1 MAAKNHV
8 YTLGI
13 EEEFAIVDP
22 QTRELRSH
30 IQEILEGGKVLL
42 KEQVKPE
49 MHQSVVEL
57 GTEICSSVA
66 NAREH
71 VVELR
76 SKLAFLAGQAGL
88 RIASTGTH
96 PFSHW
101 RDQLITEGE
110 RYKEIVQDMQQLAR
124 ANLIFGLH
132 VHVGIPERETA
143 IHVMN
148 QARYFLPHIYAL
160 SANSPFW
167 VGQDTGLKGYRLKVF
182 ERFPRTGIP
191 DAFESLSE
199 YEDYC
204 KLLVKTGCVDN
215 AKKIWWDI
223 RLHPFFDT
231 LEVRVCD
238 AQSRVDDTLA
248 LAALIQ
254 AVIAKLYK
262 LLRHNTTFRVY
273 RRRLLDENR
282 WRASRYG
289 IGGKLI
295 DFGREAEVETR
306 SLLNEL
312 IEFVSTEIV
321 ELGSVRE
328 LEHIERIMREGTG
341 ADRQVAVFQQ
351 TNDMKAVVDHIV
363 TETYEGLTVT
373 EQGGSVPT
381 DSVG

>member
-1 MAAKNHV
+1 MSVRNHV
-8 YTLGI
+8 FTLGI
-13 EEEFAIVDP
+13 EEEFAIIDP
-22 QTRELRSH
+22 ETRQLRSH
-30 IQEILEGGKVLL
+30 IQEILEGGKVTL
-42 KEQVKPE
+42 KEQIKPE

-57 GTEICSSVA
+57 GTEICQSVVD
-66 NAREH
+66 ARAH
-71 VVELR
+71 VIELR
-76 SKLAFLAGQAGL
+76 SKLAELAGRGGL
-88 RIASTGTH
+88 KIASVGTH

-101 RDQLITEGE
+101 HDQLITEGE
-110 RYKEIVQDMQQLAR
+110 RYQEIVKDMQLLAR

-132 VHVGIPERETA
+132 VHVGIADRETA

-160 SANSPFW
+160 SVNSPFW
-167 VGQDTGLKGYRLKVF
+167 VGHNTGLKGYRLKVF

-248 LAALIQ
+248 IAALIQ
-254 AVIAKLYK
+254 AVVTKLHK
-262 LLRHNTTFRVY
+262 LLHQNITFRVY

-289 IGGKLI
+289 IDGKLI
-295 DFGREAEVETR
+295 DFGRETEVDAR

-312 IEFVSTEIV
+312 LEFVSTEV
-321 ELGSVRE
+321 NELGSE
-328 LEHIERIMREGTG
+328 NEMAHIERIMREGTG
-341 ADRQVAVFQQ
+341 ADRQLAVWECAH
-351 TNDMKAVVDHIV
+351 DMKAVVDNIV
-363 TETYEGLTVT
+363 AETYEGLTVS
-373 EQGGSVPT
+373 QQAAIAG
-381 DSVG
+381 

>member
-1 MAAKNHV
+1 MSAKEHTF
-8 YTLGI
+8 TLGI
-13 EEEFAIVDP
+13 EEEFAIIDP
-22 QTRELRSH
+22 ETRELRSH
-30 IQEILEGGKVLL
+30 IQEILEGGKIVL
-42 KEQVKPE
+42 KEQIKPE

-57 GTEICSSVA
+57 GTEICDSIEH
-66 NAREH
+66 ARIH
-71 VVELR
+71 VIDLR
-76 SKLAFLAGQAGL
+76 SKLAELASKAGL
-88 RIASTGTH
+88 KIASVGTH

-101 RDQLITEGE
+101 RDQHITEGE
-110 RYKEIVQDMQQLAR
+110 RYQEIVKDMQLLAR

-132 VHVGIPERETA
+132 VHVGIPDREMA

-160 SANSPFW
+160 SVNSPFW
-167 VGQDTGLKGYRLKVF
+167 VGQNTGLKGYRLKVF

-191 DAFESLSE
+191 DSFESLSE

-204 KLLVKTGCVDN
+204 KLLVKTGCIDN

-248 LAALIQ
+248 IAALIQ

-262 LLRHNTTFRVY
+262 LLRQNTTFRVY

-289 IGGKLI
+289 IEGKLI
-295 DFGREAEVETR
+295 DFGREEEVETR

-312 IEFVSTEIV
+312 MEFVSTEV
-321 ELGSVRE
+321 DELGSKRE
-328 LEHIERIMREGTG
+328 MTHIERIMREGTG
-341 ADRQVAVFQQ
+341 ADRQLEVFHR
-351 TNDMKAVVDHIV
+351 TNDMKAVVDQIV
-363 TETYEGLTVT
+363 AETYEGLKIEDASTA
-373 EQGGSVPT
+373 PA
-381 DSVG
+381 

>member
-1 MAAKNHV
+1 MPATNHTF
-8 YTLGI
+8 TLGI

-22 QTRELRSH
+22 ETRELRSH

-42 KEQVKPE
+42 KEQIKPE

-57 GTEICSSVA
+57 GTEICTSID

-76 SKLAFLAGQAGL
+76 SKLASLANKANL
-88 RIASTGTH
+88 RIASAGTH
-96 PFSHW
+96 PFSKW
-101 RDQLITEGE
+101 QDQLITEGE
-110 RYKEIVQDMQQLAR
+110 RYKEIVKDMQRLPR
-124 ANLIFGLH
+124 AKPVFGLH
-132 VHVGIPERETA
+132 VHVGIPSRESA
-143 IHVMN
+143 IQVMN

-160 SANSPFW
+160 SVNSPFW

-199 YEDYC
+199 YEDFC
-204 KLLVKTGCVDN
+204 KLLVKTGCIDN
-215 AKKIWWDI
+215 PKKIWWDI

-231 LEVRVCD
+231 LEMRVCD

-248 LAALIQ
+248 IAALIQ

-262 LLRHNTTFRVY
+262 LLRQNTTFRIY

-289 IGGKLI
+289 IDGKLI
-295 DFGREAEVETR
+295 DFGRETEVEMR

-312 IEFVSTEIV
+312 LGFVSTEV
-321 ELGSVRE
+321 TELGTVHE
-328 LEHIERIMREGTG
+328 IAHVERIMREGTG
-341 ADRQVAVFQQ
+341 ADRQLTAWHR
-351 TNDMKAVVDHIV
+351 TNDMKAVVDQIV
-363 TETYEGLTVT
+363 AETYEGL
-373 EQGGSVPT
+373 SVDTPAAAMPP
-381 DSVG
+381 

>member
-1 MAAKNHV
+1 MSAKNHV
-8 YTLGI
+8 FTLGI

-22 QTRELRSH
+22 ETRELRSH
-30 IQEILEGGKVLL
+30 IQEILECGKVVLR
-42 KEQVKPE
+42 EQIKPE

-57 GTEICSSVA
+57 GTEICQSIVD
-66 NAREH
+66 ARAH
-71 VVELR
+71 VIELR
-76 SKLAFLAGQAGL
+76 SRLAELAGRSGL
-88 RIASTGTH
+88 KIASVGTH

-101 RDQLITEGE
+101 RDQLITQGE
-110 RYKEIVQDMQQLAR
+110 RYQEIVKDMQQLAR

-132 VHVGIPERETA
+132 VHIGIPNRELA

-160 SANSPFW
+160 SVNSPFW

-248 LAALIQ
+248 IAALIQ
-254 AVIAKLYK
+254 AVIVKLHK
-262 LLRHNTTFRVY
+262 LLHQNTTFRVY

-289 IGGKLI
+289 IDGRLI
-295 DFGREAEVETR
+295 DFGRETEVETR

-312 IEFVSTEIV
+312 LEFVSTEV
-321 ELGSVRE
+321 EELGSRNE
-328 LEHIERIMREGTG
+328 MAHIERIMREGTG
-341 ADRQVAVFQQ
+341 ADRQLAAWERTQ
-351 TNDMKAVVDHIV
+351 DMRAVVDHIV
-363 TETYEGLTVT
+363 AETYEGLNVSQT
-373 EQGGSVPT
+373 
-381 DSVG
+381 

>member
-1 MAAKNHV
+1 MTAKNHV
-8 YTLGI
+8 FTLGI
-13 EEEFAIVDP
+13 EEEFAIIDP
-22 QTRELRSH
+22 ETRELRSH
-30 IQEILEGGKVLL
+30 IQEILEGGKVVL
-42 KEQVKPE
+42 KEQIKPE

-57 GTEICSSVA
+57 GTEICESIEH
-66 NAREH
+66 ARTH
-71 VVELR
+71 VLDLR
-76 SKLAFLAGQAGL
+76 SKLAELAGKAGL
-88 RIASTGTH
+88 KIASVGTH

-101 RDQLITEGE
+101 RDQLITQGE
-110 RYKEIVQDMQQLAR
+110 RYREIVKDMQQLAR

-132 VHVGIPERETA
+132 VHVGIPDRDVA

-160 SANSPFW
+160 SVNSPFW

-248 LAALIQ
+248 IAALIQ
-254 AVIAKLYK
+254 AVIAKLHK
-262 LLRHNTTFRVY
+262 LLHQNITFRVY

-289 IGGKLI
+289 IDGKLI
-295 DFGREAEVETR
+295 DFGKEAEVETR

-312 IEFVSTEIV
+312 LEFVSTEV
-321 ELGSVRE
+321 NELGTQKEMAHV
-328 LEHIERIMREGTG
+328 ERIMREGTG
-341 ADRQVAVFQQ
+341 ADRQLMVWERTQ
-351 TNDMKAVVDHIV
+351 DMKAVVDQIV
-363 TETYEGLTVT
+363 AETYQGLS
-373 EQGGSVPT
+373 GAPGPS
-381 DSVG
+381 

>member
-1 MAAKNHV
+1 MKEHV

-30 IQEILEGGKVLL
+30 IQEILEGGKVTL
-42 KEQVKPE
+42 KEQIKPE

-57 GTEICSSVA
+57 GTEICQSIDH
-66 NAREH
+66 ARTH
-71 VVELR
+71 VIELR
-76 SKLAFLAGQAGL
+76 SKLAELAGRSGL
-88 RIASTGTH
+88 KIASAGTH

-110 RYKEIVQDMQQLAR
+110 RYQEIVKDMQQLAR

-132 VHVGIPERETA
+132 VHVGIADREVA

-167 VGQDTGLKGYRLKVF
+167 VGQNTGLKGYRLKVF

-204 KLLVKTGCVDN
+204 KLLVRTGCIDN
-215 AKKIWWDI
+215 PKKIWWDI

-248 LAALIQ
+248 IAALIQ
-254 AVIAKLYK
+254 AVVAKLYK
-262 LLRHNTTFRVY
+262 LLRQNITFRVY

-289 IGGKLI
+289 IDGKLI
-295 DFGREAEVETR
+295 DFGREQEVETR
-306 SLLNEL
+306 RLLDEL
-312 IEFVSTEIV
+312 LQFVSTEV
-321 ELGSVRE
+321 DELGSQKE
-328 LEHIERIMREGTG
+328 MAHIERIMREGTG
-341 ADRQVAVFQQ
+341 ADRQLAVYER
-351 TNDMKAVVDHIV
+351 TNDMRAVVDQIV
-363 TETYEGLTVT
+363 HETYEQLTVP
-373 EQGGSVPT
+373 EPAAAG
-381 DSVG
+381 

>member
-1 MAAKNHV
+1 MKEHTF
-8 YTLGI
+8 TLGI
-13 EEEFAIVDP
+13 EEEFAIIDP
-22 QTRELRSH
+22 ETRELRSH
-30 IQEILEGGKVLL
+30 IQEILEYGKVIL
-42 KEQVKPE
+42 KEQIKPE

-57 GTEICSSVA
+57 GTKICQSLVD
-66 NAREH
+66 ARAH
-71 VVELR
+71 VIELR
-76 SKLAFLAGQAGL
+76 SRLAELAARSGL
-88 RIASTGTH
+88 KIASAGTH

-101 RDQLITEGE
+101 RDQLITQGE
-110 RYKEIVQDMQQLAR
+110 RYQEIVKDMQQLAR

-132 VHVGIPERETA
+132 VHVGIPDRHSA
-143 IHVMN
+143 IQVMN

-223 RLHPFFDT
+223 RLHPFFET

-248 LAALIQ
+248 IAALIQ
-254 AVIAKLYK
+254 AVIAKLHT
-262 LLRHNTTFRVY
+262 LLRQNITFRVY

-289 IGGKLI
+289 IDGKLI
-295 DFGREAEVETR
+295 DFGKETEVEAR

-312 IEFVSTEIV
+312 LEFVSTEV
-321 ELGSVRE
+321 NDLGTQKE
-328 LEHIERIMREGTG
+328 MAHIERIMREGTG
-341 ADRQVAVFQQ
+341 ADRQLAVWERAQ
-351 TNDMKAVVDHIV
+351 DMKAVVDHIV
-363 TETYEGLTVT
+363 AETYEGLNVSRPAAIA
-373 EQGGSVPT
+373 G
-381 DSVG
+381 

>member
-1 MAAKNHV
+1 MPATNHTF
-8 YTLGI
+8 TLGI
-13 EEEFAIVDP
+13 EEEFAIIDP
-22 QTRELRSH
+22 ETRELRSH

-42 KEQVKPE
+42 KEQIKPE

-57 GTEICSSVA
+57 GTEICTSIT

-76 SKLAFLAGQAGL
+76 SKLASLAGKANL
-88 RIASTGTH
+88 RIASAGTH
-96 PFSHW
+96 PFSKW
-101 RDQLITEGE
+101 SDQLITEGD
-110 RYKEIVQDMQQLAR
+110 RYKQIVKDMQRLAW
-124 ANLIFGLH
+124 ANLFLGLH
-132 VHVGIPERETA
+132 VNVEIPSRESA

-160 SANSPFW
+160 SVNSPFW
-167 VGQDTGLKGYRLKVF
+167 VGRNTGLKGYRLKVF

-223 RLHPFFDT
+223 RLHPFFET

-248 LAALIQ
+248 IAALIQ
-254 AVIAKLYK
+254 AVISKLYK
-262 LLRHNTTFRVY
+262 LLRQNISFRVY

-289 IGGKLI
+289 IDGKLI
-295 DFGREAEVETR
+295 DFGRETEVETR

-312 IEFVSTEIV
+312 MEFVSTEV
-321 ELGSVRE
+321 DELESRKE
-328 LEHIERIMREGTG
+328 MEHIERIMREGTG
-341 ADRQVAVFQQ
+341 ADRQLGAWERTQY
-351 TNDMKAVVDHIV
+351 MKAVVAHIV
-363 TETYEGLTVT
+363 LETYDGL
-373 EQGGSVPT
+373 S
-381 DSVG
+381 